1 MSRSPLR
8 PAALV
13 AGLAALALGL
23 TACGSGQVDAPT
35 SADTPQVKIVASTD
49 AWGAVAR
56 AVGGNYA
63 QVQSII
69 SSPDVDPHGY
79 EPTPQNAATVGEAQL
94 LLMNGG
100 GYDAFMTDLVSASG
114 NKAPLIDAVEVS
126 GIEGAQEAAA
136 DDHGHDHA
144 AEPATGADH
153 DHDHAGEAGAEPA
166 AGAEHEHEHGSFNE
180 HVWYDPAAVG
190 RVADQL
196 AEQLG
201 RIDPSAAEY
210 FRTNAQTLQG
220 GVAQLTSK
228 ATEIGRAHP
237 GARVAVTEPVPDY
250 LLQAAG
256 IANATPQAFSSAVE
270 EGTDPPAAVVAQ
282 MLGLFTAQPPVD
294 ALILNSQTTSP
305 TTDQVRDAAQ
315 KGGVPVIQMS
325 ETLPAG
331 TTDWVQWMNANLDEL
346 SAALNR

>member
-13 AGLAALALGL
+13 AGLATLALGL
-23 TACGSGQVDAPT
+23 TACGSGQIDAPT
-35 SADTPQVKIVASTD
+35 SAATPQVEIVASTD

-63 QVQSII
+63 RVESVI

-100 GYDAFMTDLVSASG
+100 GYDAFMTDLVAASG
-114 NKAPLIDAVEVS
+114 NTAPLVDAVEVS
-126 GIEGAQEAAA
+126 GIEGAREAAG
-136 DDHGHDHA
+136 DDHA
-144 AEPATGADH
+144 AGATPEP
-153 DHDHAGEAGAEPA
+153 AGEAAHGN
-166 AGAEHEHEHGSFNE
+166 GSFNE
-180 HVWYDPAAVG
+180 HVWYDPATVG
-190 RVADQL
+190 RVAAQL
-196 AEQLG
+196 ADQLG

-210 FRTNAQTLQG
+210 FRTNAETLEG
-220 GVAQLTSK
+220 GVAQLRSK

-237 GARVAVTEPVPDY
+237 GARVAVTEPVPAY
-250 LLQAAG
+250 LLQTAG
-256 IANATPQAFSSAVE
+256 ITNATPQAFSSAVE

-294 ALILNSQTTSP
+294 ALILNRQTTSP

-315 KGGVPVIQMS
+315 RAGVPVIEMS

-331 TTDWVQWMNANLDEL
+331 TTDWVRWMNANLDEL

>member
-1 MSRSPLR
+1 M
-8 PAALV
+8 
-13 AGLAALALGL
+13 
-23 TACGSGQVDAPT
+23 
-35 SADTPQVKIVASTD
+35 
-49 AWGAVAR
+49 
-56 AVGGNYA
+56 GGNYA

-144 AEPATGADH
+144 AEPTTGA

-256 IANATPQAFSSAVE
+256 IANATPQEFSSAVE

-305 TTDQVRDAAQ
+305 TTDQVRDA
-315 KGGVPVIQMS
+315 PRRR
-325 ETLPAG
+325 TF
-331 TTDWVQWMNANLDEL
+331 
-346 SAALNR
+346 R

>member
-1 MSRSPLR
+1 MGVPSVSRSPLR

-35 SADTPQVKIVASTD
+35 SADTPQVKIVTSTD

-63 QVQSII
+63 RVESVI

-94 LLMNGG
+94 LVMNGG
-100 GYDAFMTDLVSASG
+100 GYDAFMTDLVAASG
-114 NKAPLIDAVEVS
+114 NAAPLVDAVEVS

-136 DDHGHDHA
+136 DDHGHDHDA
-144 AEPATGADH
+144 GATPEP
-153 DHDHAGEAGAEPA
+153 AGEA
-166 AGAEHEHEHGSFNE
+166 EHEHGSFNE

-190 RVADQL
+190 RVAEQL
-196 AEQLG
+196 ADQLG

-210 FRTNAQTLQG
+210 FRTNAQTLEG

-237 GARVAVTEPVPDY
+237 GARVAVTEPVPAY

-256 IANATPQAFSSAVE
+256 IANATPQEFSSAVE

-315 KGGVPVIQMS
+315 KGGVPVVQMS